1 LADDREPDRTG
12 VAILDAALRV
22 LVDFGVKRATVE
34 QVAKY
39 ASVSHMTVYRRWPA
53 KNDLL
58 LTAVMTEF
66 RRLFTDVYEEAR
78 QLDSFDDKVVCGFTG
93 ILWCVRS
100 HPLMARELATE
111 PEVVLPFLTT
121 AAGPSID
128 MAIGFGAENM
138 RRAAEAD
145 GLTIADP
152 VALAEVLVRIA
163 HSLLLAPH
171 SGPALQSKA
180 EVADY
185 ARRYILPITRSAAVP
200 A

>member
-1 LADDREPDRTG
+1 MADQEPDRTG

-34 QVAKY
+34 LVAKY
-39 ASVSHMTVYRRWPA
+39 AGVSHMTVYRRWPA
-53 KNDLL
+53 KNELL

-93 ILWCVRS
+93 ILWRIRS

-121 AAGPSID
+121 AAGPAMD
-128 MAIGFGAENM
+128 MAIAFGAENM
-138 RRAAEAD
+138 RRAAKTD
-145 GLTIADP
+145 GLTMTDP
-152 VALAEVLVRIA
+152 VALAEVLVRLA
-163 HSLLLAPH
+163 HSLLLAPL
-171 SGPALQSKA
+171 PKPTMQSKA
-180 EVADY
+180 DVADY
-185 ARRYILPITRSAAVP
+185 ARRFILPLTRSAAVP

>member
-1 LADDREPDRTG
+1 LADDQEPDRTG

-53 KNDLL
+53 KNELL

-66 RRLFTDVYEEAR
+66 KRLFTDVYEEAR
-78 QLDSFDDKVVCGFTG
+78 QLDSFDEKVVCGFTG

-121 AAGPSID
+121 AAGPSMD
-128 MAIGFGAENM
+128 MAIAFGAENM
-138 RRAAEAD
+138 RRAAKAD

-152 VALAEVLVRIA
+152 VALAEALVRIA

-171 SGPALQSKA
+171 PGPALQSKTA
-180 EVADY
+180 VADY
-185 ARRYILPITRSAAVP
+185 ARRYILPIARSAAVP

>member
-1 LADDREPDRTG
+1 MADEQEPDRTG
-12 VAILDAALRV
+12 AAILDADMRV

-39 ASVSHMTVYRRWPA
+39 AGVSHMTVYRRWPA
-53 KNDLL
+53 KNELL

-66 RRLFTDVYEEAR
+66 RRLFCDVYEEAR

-100 HPLMARELATE
+100 RPLMARELATE

-121 AAGPSID
+121 AAGASMD
-128 MAIGFGAENM
+128 MAIAFGADNM
-138 RRAAEAD
+138 RRAAKAD
-145 GLTIADP
+145 GLAIADP
-152 VALAEVLVRIA
+152 VALAEILVRIA

-185 ARRYILPITRSAAVP
+185 ARRYILPIARSATAP